1 MEKEQGPS
9 AKAMKQRKALPDPNR
24 MLNPGKM
31 F

>member
-9 AKAMKQRKALPDPNR
+9 AKVMKQRKALPDPNR
-24 MLNPGKM
+24 MLNPGKI